1 MGDGRE
7 FGGSRGR
14 NERMHNSNR
23 PLIRLLEKTELN
35 ETDSEV
41 ARWLV
46 VSGGAFCVGL

>member
-1 MGDGRE
+1 MGVDGN
-7 FGGSRGR
+7 FGWMGERNGSAHNANGLLMRLP
-14 NERMHNSNR
+14 ER
-23 PLIRLLEKTELN
+23 TELN